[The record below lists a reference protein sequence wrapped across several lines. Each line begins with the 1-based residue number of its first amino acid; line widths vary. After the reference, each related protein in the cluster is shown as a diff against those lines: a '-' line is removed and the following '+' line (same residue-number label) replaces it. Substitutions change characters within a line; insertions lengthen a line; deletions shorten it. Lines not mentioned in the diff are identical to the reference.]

1 MLLFSRVDYLV
12 NGVLGVQTQMHTRP
26 MKNLLTPVSD
36 HGNDEIF
43 ERILEAGDV
52 RIERIVSHG
61 HTSPASGWYDQDEDE
76 WVLVLQGS
84 GKVLFEDAT
93 EYLLGAGDHL
103 HIAAHRKHKV
113 TWTDPDAA
121 TVWIAVFF
129 PGSA

>member
-1 MLLFSRVDYLV
+1 M
-12 NGVLGVQTQMHTRP
+12 QTRQ
-26 MKNLLTPVSD
+26 MKNLLTPVSVN
-36 HGNDEIF
+36 GNDEIF

-84 GKVLFEDAT
+84 GRVLFEDAR
-93 EYLLGAGDHL
+93 ECLLGAGDHL
-103 HIAAHRKHKV
+103 YIAAHRKHKV

-121 TVWIAVFF
+121 TIWLAVFF
-129 PGSA
+129 PGST